1 VAAVANT
8 VKKTAPDSQTGHVRM
23 SRPRSVGAS
32 STHDITTLLAA
43 WSNGDGR
50 ALEALVPLVY
60 EELHRLA
67 RRHMRGERVGHPLQ
81 TTALVNEA
89 YLRLRNA
96 EGFRCQNRAH
106 FYAIA
111 ARAMRRVLI
120 DFARARHQQKRDG
133 GQRVE
138 LDEAVTISA
147 ERGGEVMALDDALT
161 TLATLDQRQS
171 QIVELRFFGGLTE
184 REIAE
189 VLQVSPR
196 TVSSEWSVARSWL
209 LRELSRDDRRDA

>member
-1 VAAVANT
+1 MVL
-8 VKKTAPDSQTGHVRM
+8 
-23 SRPRSVGAS
+23 AS
-32 STHDITTLLAA
+32 AHEITTLLAS
-43 WSNGDGR
+43 WSNGD
-50 ALEALVPLVY
+50 ASAFDKLVPLVY
-60 EELHRLA
+60 QELHRLA
-67 RRHMRGERVGHPLQ
+67 GRYMRGERFTHPLQ

-96 EGFRCQNRAH
+96 DGIRCQNRSH
-106 FYAIA
+106 FYAVA

-120 DFARARHQQKRDG
+120 DFARARRQQKRDG

-138 LDEAVTISA
+138 LDEALTVDADRS
-147 ERGGEVMALDDALT
+147 GEIVALDDALT
-161 TLATLDQRQS
+161 TLAALNPRQS

-189 VLQVSPR
+189 VLRVSPR
-196 TVSSEWSVARSWL
+196 TISSEWSFARSWL